1 MEETPQFKSDE
12 EFFAWTFKKI
22 SESITNLAKRIE
34 KVEEGMQKIP
44 PPGADMVKYRIPG
57 NQHYSNLKEL
67 FGTIFQ
73 RIEEQKGL
81 RSDSEWRVGR
91 KIEQQTKVFD
101 KALEVKESILDAES
115 IDQMI
120 QIRISDQLE
129 VLDQRLNKIESKL
142 GI

>member
-57 NQHYSNLKEL
+57 NEHYSNLREL

-73 RIEEQKGL
+73 KFLDVEKTITKV
-81 RSDSEWRVGR
+81 DVGR
-91 KIEQQTKVFD
+91 INEKFD
-101 KALEVKESILDAES
+101 SLEESRENILDENAV
-115 IDQMI
+115 DNMVV
-120 QIRISDQLE
+120 IRISEYLE
-129 VLDQRLNKIESKL
+129 GIEQRLNKIESKL

>member
-44 PPGADMVKYRIPG
+44 PPGPDMVKYRIPG
-57 NQHYSNLKEL
+57 NKKYSNLKEL

-73 RIEEQKGL
+73 RLSDYKGAI
-81 RSDSEWRVGR
+81 SDSEWRIGQ
-91 KIEQQTKVFD
+91 KLDKVFEKQD
-101 KALEVKESILDAES
+101 SNVDVNIITCLLYTSDAADE
-115 IDQMI
+115 
-120 QIRISDQLE
+120 
-129 VLDQRLNKIESKL
+129 
-142 GI
+142 

>member
-1 MEETPQFKSDE
+1 METPQFKSDE

-101 KALEVKESILDAES
+101 KALEVKESIMDAES